1 VDVRRRTLP
10 RIDWT
15 PYDFACVVASVHAG
29 RHEREM
35 VRFVTRYRSEL
46 QRVGASF
53 LSLTLSE
60 AGAEDPAKP
69 RAPREQSRVDVQR
82 MIDVF
87 VAETGWRPE
96 RILPVA
102 GALVYSKYNVLIR
115 FVMKRIARKAGA
127 PTDTTRYEFTTPDG
141 S

>member
-1 VDVRRRTLP
+1 
-10 RIDWT
+10 
-15 PYDFACVVASVHAG
+15 
-29 RHEREM
+29 M